1 MRKYL
6 FASAAVFAV
15 ATPAL
20 AGNLAPAP
28 VDQPVV
34 APVVAAPVAPIGVD
48 WTGPY
53 VGAQLGYGFGDA
65 EGTDFDGIIG
75 GGQVGYNYDF
85 GKWVLGAEA
94 DYNFADLQL
103 DGNAGS
109 IDQLGRLK
117 VKAGYEVGRALLYG
131 TAGGAYAQAEIDG
144 DDLDDFG
151 WIAGAGVD
159 YMVTDNVIAGVEY
172 LYHGFDNFDDSGVD
186 VDANTIAAKVS
197 YKF

>member
-1 MRKYL
+1 MKKYL
-6 FASAAVFAV
+6 VATAAIFAV

-28 VDQPVV
+28 VDEPVV
-34 APVVAAPVAPIGVD
+34 APVPAAPVAPIGVD
-48 WTGPY
+48 WTGLY
-53 VGAQLGYGFGDA
+53 AGAQLGYGFGDA
-65 EGTDFDGIIG
+65 EGTDFDGIVG

-94 DYNFADLQL
+94 DYNFADLSL
-103 DGNAGS
+103 DGVDGS
-109 IDQLGRLK
+109 IDQIGRLK
-117 VKAGYEVGRALLYG
+117 AKAGYEVGKALLYG
-131 TAGGAYAQAEIDG
+131 TAGGAYAEAEIDG
-144 DDLDDFG
+144 EDFDDFG
-151 WIAGAGVD
+151 WVAGAGVD

-172 LYHGFDNFDDSGVD
+172 LYHGFNNFDDSNAD